1 MNLADVWVF
10 AFSVKRA
17 SFFSGKVSQSSG
29 FSASIIQAQ
38 KLKFS
43 QWAQGW
49 SGLEE
54 KDALG
59 ELTEEW

>member
-17 SFFSGKVSQSSG
+17 SFFSGKVSQSRG

-38 KLKFS
+38 KLVFS
-43 QWAQGW
+43 VG
-49 SGLEE
+49 SGLIRPGG